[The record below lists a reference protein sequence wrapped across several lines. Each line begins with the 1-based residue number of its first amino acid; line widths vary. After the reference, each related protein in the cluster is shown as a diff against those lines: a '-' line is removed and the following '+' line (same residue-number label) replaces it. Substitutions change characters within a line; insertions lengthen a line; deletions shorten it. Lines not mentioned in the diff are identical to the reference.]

1 MVVSVSWILHN
12 LPVYFSNFPGP
23 SGAGASLGDVAAPH
37 TMQRNGRA
45 PPPACQA
52 PALGYHGG
60 MKRFFPG
67 TLSLLLTLCAA
78 VPAAWAQAV
87 PDTMAR
93 RTMACTAC
101 HGEQGRATS
110 DGYFPRIAG
119 KPAGYLYNQLLNFR
133 EGRRTYPMMTY
144 MVDHLSDDYLRE
156 MAEYFSGLHP
166 PYAPPQPLQAP
177 AAMLE
182 RGRQLALEGDK
193 TRNVPACIACH
204 GDALTG
210 VAPAVPGLIGLPRD
224 YLNGQF
230 GAWKN
235 GTRHAAKPDCMAELA
250 GRLTVEDISAVSAWL
265 SLQPAPPDAQPQAAA
280 TRALPLECGSIR
292 QAQGAQR

>member
-1 MVVSVSWILHN
+1 MA
-12 LPVYFSNFPGP
+12 PGLT
-23 SGAGASLGDVAAPH
+23 A
-37 TMQRNGRA
+37 TT
-45 PPPACQA
+45 
-52 PALGYHGG
+52 LGYHDA
-60 MKRFFPG
+60 MMRFFPAA
-67 TLSLLLTLCAA
+67 LSVLLALCAV
-78 VPAAWAQAV
+78 VPAARAQPV

-93 RTMACTAC
+93 RTVACTGC

-119 KPAGYLYNQLLNFR
+119 KPAGYLYNQLVNFR
-133 EGRRTYPMMTY
+133 EGRRTYPMMVY
-144 MVDHLSDDYLRE
+144 MVSNLSDDYLRE

-166 PYAPPQPLQAP
+166 PYPPPQPLQLP
-177 AAMLE
+177 AATLE

-193 TRNVPACIACH
+193 RLGVPACIACH

-224 YLNGQF
+224 YLSGQF

-235 GTRHAAKPDCMAELA
+235 GTRHAARPDCMAELA
-250 GRLTVEDISAVSAWL
+250 GRLSVDDISAVSAWL
-265 SLQPAPPDAQPQAAA
+265 SLQPAPANALPQAAA
-280 TRALPLECGSIR
+280 AKALPLECGSTR